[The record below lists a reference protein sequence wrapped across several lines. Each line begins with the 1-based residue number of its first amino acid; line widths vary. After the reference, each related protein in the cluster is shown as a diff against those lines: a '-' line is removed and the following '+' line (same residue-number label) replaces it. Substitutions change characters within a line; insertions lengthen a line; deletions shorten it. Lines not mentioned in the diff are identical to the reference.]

1 MNIVIKR
8 IFCGENYSIG
18 RLFLDGKYFCDT
30 LEDTVRPAGVKVPGQ
45 TAVPAGTYGLELN
58 KSPRFGRVIPLLVEV
73 PGFTGVRIHAGNCA
87 TDTEGCILVGFNQI
101 KGRLV
106 GSRATETRLC
116 EKLQEVAAKGEKLE
130 ITIEG

>member
-45 TAVPAGTYGLELN
+45 TAVPAGTYGLKLN

-87 TDTEGCILVGFNQI
+87 ADTEGCILVGFNQI

-106 GSRATETRLC
+106 VSRATEKRLC
-116 EKLQEVAAKGEKLE
+116 EKLQEAADKGEKLE

>member
-45 TAVPAGTYGLELN
+45 TAVPAGMYGLELN

-87 TDTEGCILVGFNQI
+87 ADTEGCILVGFNQI

-106 GSRATETRLC
+106 GSRATEKRLC
-116 EKLQEVAAKGEKLE
+116 EKLQEVADKGEKLE

>member
-30 LEDTVRPAGVKVPGQ
+30 LEDTVRPAGVKVSGQ
-45 TAVPAGTYGLELN
+45 TAVQAGTYGLELN

-87 TDTEGCILVGFNQI
+87 ADTEGCILVGFNQI

-106 GSRATETRLC
+106 GSRATEKRLC
-116 EKLQEVAAKGEKLE
+116 EKLQEVADKGEKLE

>member
-45 TAVPAGTYGLELN
+45 TAVPAGTYGLKLN

-87 TDTEGCILVGFNQI
+87 ADTEGCILVGFNQI

-106 GSRATETRLC
+106 VSRATEKRLC
-116 EKLQEVAAKGEKLE
+116 EKLL
-130 ITIEG
+130 

>member
-45 TAVPAGTYGLELN
+45 TAVPAGTYRLELN

-87 TDTEGCILVGFNQI
+87 ADTEGCILVGFNQI

-106 GSRATETRLC
+106 GSRATEKRLC
-116 EKLQEVAAKGEKLE
+116 EKLQEVADKGEKLE